1 MSKHGTAYTFGQY
14 NEVHVAL
21 TKALPKALTGTDPK
35 KVITVVKNGEA
46 LEQALSGVFRSLLDG
61 KAPGNLYLLTVDY
74 GMKVEEAVNR
84 GHYDY
89 VNSSI
94 TSQNFSTKQKGK
106 VELVVELI
114 HFDHSISSAEVLK
127 ELDRMGYRAAD
138 LHELLALGENY
149 PDVQR
154 EFPVV
159 ALGSVRRSPH
169 GDGRVVPY
177 LWRHAAYRYAY
188 LAWCGPD
195 WLRTLRFAAC
205 RK

>member
-1 MSKHGTAYTFGQY
+1 MSKHGTATYTFGQY

-35 KVITVVKNGEA
+35 KVITIVKNGEA
-46 LEQALSGVFRSLLDG
+46 LEQVLSGMFRSLLDG
-61 KAPGNLYLLTVDY
+61 KAPINLYILTVDY

-89 VNSSI
+89 ANPSI

-114 HFDHSISSAEVLK
+114 HFDSLISSAEALK
-127 ELDRMGYRAAD
+127 ELDRMGYRPAD
-138 LHELLALGENY
+138 LHELLAFGENY

-154 EFPVV
+154 ELSVV
-159 ALGSVRRSPH
+159 ALGSVWMHSYGHRDVPVLLDHAGHRRVNLYWFGLNWAQS
-169 GDGRVVPY
+169 
-177 LWRHAAYRYAY
+177 W
-188 LAWCGPD
+188 
-195 WLRTLRFAAC
+195 RFAAC